1 MMKLKMCEEY
11 MKSGLKMFISGLL
24 TFILI
29 STGLSQKQEKL
40 RIALLDF
47 TNTGGLSKQETTT
60 LGNRLRSML
69 VKTNAFVVIE
79 RGQMDDILNEQG
91 FQQTGC
97 TTTECAVEMGRM
109 LNVQK
114 MMSGTIGKLGAT
126 YTIDLSLIDVET
138 AQIEKSFFR
147 DYKGEIDGLL
157 SLMQTIANQMAE
169 IVYAK
174 AQPLEKKPA
183 KIVPISIDSDPSGA
197 TIFINGNEVG
207 KTPLKSKG
215 KEGLT
220 VTIRMEKENYNPW
233 EKTIVIKED
242 EEVAA
247 ELQMS
252 DAFKKALAAE
262 DKEGGSSTWLW
273 IGGGAVLLGG
283 AAAVLLS
290 GSGSDDG
297 DNPETMDA
305 GYPLPPERP

>member
-1 MMKLKMCEEY
+1 
-11 MKSGLKMFISGLL
+11 MKSSLKTL
-24 TFILI
+24 TTVMVTLILI
-29 STGLSQKQEKL
+29 SGSWAQKQEKL
-40 RIALLDF
+40 RIAILDF

-157 SLMQTIANQMAE
+157 SLMQVIANQMAE

-174 AQPLEKKPA
+174 AHPVEQKPM
-183 KIVPISIDSDPSGA
+183 KIVPFSVDSDPSGA
-197 TIFINGNEVG
+197 SIFINGNEVG
-207 KTPLKSKG
+207 KTPLKTKA
-215 KEGLT
+215 KEGLS
-220 VTIRMEKENYNPW
+220 VTIRLEKENYTPW

-242 EEVAA
+242 EEVEA
-247 ELQMS
+247 ELVYS
-252 DAFKKALAAE
+252 DAYKKALAAA

-283 AAAVLLS
+283 AAAVILS
-290 GSGSDDG
+290 GSGGDDG
-297 DNPETMDA
+297 DDPTTMDA
-305 GYPLPPERP
+305 GFPTPPTRPSN